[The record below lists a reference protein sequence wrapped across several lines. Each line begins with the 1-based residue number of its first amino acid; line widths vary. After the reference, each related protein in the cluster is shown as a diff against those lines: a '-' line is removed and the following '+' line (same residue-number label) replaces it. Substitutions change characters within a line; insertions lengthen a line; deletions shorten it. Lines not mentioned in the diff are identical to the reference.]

1 MCLICVDFQK
11 GSLTATEAWRNLQ
24 EMKEGL
30 SDEHHDE
37 VVEMITEK
45 LLEMEEEIT
54 EDIDISNILDNL
66 PTDYQLE
73 LDLETKD
80 EWDDLV
86 NFGENETSA
95 DWMVSPFED

>member
-11 GSLTATEAWRNLQ
+11 GLLTPTEAWRNLQ

-37 VVEMITEK
+37 VVEIITEK

-54 EDIDISNILDNL
+54 EDIDISQILDNL
-66 PTDYQLE
+66 PNDYQLDFE
-73 LDLETKD
+73 LGD
-80 EWDDLV
+80 EWGDLQG
-86 NFGENETSA
+86 FGENTTVSS

>member
-37 VVEMITEK
+37 VVGMITEK

-54 EDIDISNILDNL
+54 TEDLDLSNILDNL
-66 PTDYQLE
+66 PSDYQL
-73 LDLETKD
+73 DLEFGD
-80 EWDDLV
+80 EWDDLQG
-86 NFGENETSA
+86 FGENISA
-95 DWMVSPFED
+95 MIG